1 MGQGMDEQA
10 PEAVVVDLKTLWEG
24 FGRGD
29 AAARDRL
36 LALHYDEM
44 RRVARKVLRDE
55 GAKLHI
61 QPTEL
66 ANEAAIRLL
75 HLDRIAWKE
84 RTHFL
89 AVSARVMRQILIDE
103 VRRFRAQKRQAPP
116 VVTRW
121 VDHAADERAR
131 APLDLEA
138 FDDSLTR
145 LAAVD
150 PDKARLVEMRFF
162 VGLTIEEIAQM
173 DGVSESTVKR
183 QWRTA
188 RAWLLKDLG
197 QDSDE
202 A

>member
-10 PEAVVVDLKTLWEG
+10 PEPVVVDLKTLWEG

-162 VGLTIEEIAQM
+162 AGLTIEEIAQM

>member
-1 MGQGMDEQA
+1 MDELE
-10 PEAVVVDLKTLWEG
+10 PIEIDLKTLWDG

-29 AAARDRL
+29 PKARDRL

-44 RRVARKVLRDE
+44 RRVARRVLRDE
-55 GAKLHI
+55 GAKLNI

-89 AVSARVMRQILIDE
+89 AISARVMRQILIDE

-121 VDHAADERAR
+121 VDHAADEKAR

-162 VGLTIEEIAQM
+162 AGLTIEEIAQM

-197 QDSDE
+197 QDDVKDAGE
-202 A
+202 T